1 MGIESDQLVYEFLS
15 RVGDLAQ
22 RQQLSSAARMRL
34 VGQVRDEIEKQ
45 RGKAGTDSPAAV
57 RRIIGRFG
65 EPDELVAAA
74 VESAGGTEPV
84 PPSAPLPS
92 ARSATSARETAYG
105 PGDAPAG
112 PVPAPRRGVFRPRP
126 AAGEPGGTG
135 GADEERREEGSRWG
149 ASPFRGNRA
158 RGGGRG
164 AGRKDGADAPGG
176 TKGTNGAAGAH
187 EPGQPGDARGASE
200 AHGASGVDWAAETG
214 GSGHWPD
221 PSAPHVIGLD
231 RLGDTV
237 GEGEWWRVE
246 PGPFG
251 EFGDGV
257 RVPGFVGGVEIPAL
271 LKPPPRLREDGED
284 GKDGDRDATGDP
296 THPDH
301 PTGKGSPGG
310 APGEARAAVRRRL
323 PLPRLRRRAPV
334 PAPAAPAAAPAGRRL
349 GHPLLL
355 VAAALLV
362 AGAVLG
368 SWLALAGGWVLAYS
382 SRALS
387 RAEAKWVAI
396 GLPGVVVAGAVVWVW
411 GRVRG
416 RWGEPIAE
424 GAMGDALTGL
434 WPVVLRTAAV
444 ASAVYLVWRARRTR
458 G

>member
-84 PPSAPLPS
+84 PPSAPLPPP
-92 ARSATSARETAYG
+92 RSATSERETAYG

-126 AAGEPGGTG
+126 AAAEPGGNG
-135 GADEERREEGSRWG
+135 GAGEEGREEGSRWG

-164 AGRKDGADAPGG
+164 TDPGAGRKDGADAPGG
-176 TKGTNGAAGAH
+176 TTHGTAGAH
-187 EPGQPGDARGASE
+187 EAHE
-200 AHGASGVDWAAETG
+200 AHGAHGSSGVDWAAETG
-214 GSGHWPD
+214 DSGHWPD

-271 LKPPPRLREDGED
+271 LKPPPRPREDAEDAED
-284 GKDGDRDATGDP
+284 GDEDATDGP
-296 THPDH
+296 TRPDG
-301 PTGKGSPGG
+301 PTGRGGSGG
-310 APGEARAAVRRRL
+310 APGDARAAVRGRL

-334 PAPAAPAAAPAGRRL
+334 PAPAAPAAAPVGRRL

-368 SWLALAGGWVLAYS
+368 SWLALAGGWLLAYS
-382 SRALS
+382 SRTLS
-387 RAEAKWVAI
+387 RAEAKWVAM

-444 ASAVYLVWRARRTR
+444 ASAVYLVWRARRAR

>member
-34 VGQVRDEIEKQ
+34 VGQVRDEIEEQ
-45 RGKAGTDSPAAV
+45 RGRTGTDSPAAV
-57 RRIIGRFG
+57 RRIIGRLG
-65 EPDELVAAA
+65 DPGELVAAA
-74 VESAGGTEPV
+74 AESAPGTEPAR
-84 PPSAPLPS
+84 PSAPLPPP
-92 ARSATSARETAYG
+92 RPETSARETAYG
-105 PGDAPAG
+105 PGDTPTG
-112 PVPAPRRGVFRPRP
+112 PVPGPRR
-126 AAGEPGGTG
+126 
-135 GADEERREEGSRWG
+135 G
-149 ASPFRGNRA
+149 ASPFRKIRG
-158 RGGGRG
+158 GGGRG
-164 AGRKDGADAPGG
+164 TADAGGPGDTDGAHRPDAAHPAPGATG
-176 TKGTNGAAGAH
+176 PSG
-187 EPGQPGDARGASE
+187 PGEGP
-200 AHGASGVDWAAETG
+200 SGVDWAAETG
-214 GSGHWPD
+214 DSGYWPD

-237 GEGEWWRVE
+237 GERDWWRVE

-271 LKPPPRLREDGED
+271 LKPPPRPREDGED
-284 GKDGDRDATGDP
+284 EEGDP
-296 THPDH
+296 D
-301 PTGKGSPGG
+301 GADGPGG
-310 APGEARAAVRRRL
+310 TKRAPRPGDPEEAVGGAAEDAPVAPARRRL
-323 PLPRLRRRAPV
+323 PLPRMRRRAPA
-334 PAPAAPAAAPAGRRL
+334 PAPAAPAGRRL

-355 VAAALLV
+355 IAAALLV
-362 AGAVLG
+362 AGAVIG
-368 SWLALAGGWVLAYS
+368 SWLALAGGWLLAYS

-387 RAEAKWVAI
+387 RAEAKWAAL
-396 GLPGVVVAGAVVWVW
+396 GLPGVVAGGAVVWVW

-444 ASAVYLVWRARRTR
+444 ASAVYLVWRARRAR